1 MPDGADTRD
10 TDVARRGAKRG
21 RKYDQVLEG
30 ARQVFMAD
38 GFEGA
43 SVDDIARAANV
54 SKATL
59 YSYFADKRL
68 LFMEVAR
75 MECARQADMATE
87 TIDLTAPVRQILTE
101 AACKMIAFGT
111 SDFGQQMF
119 RIAVAESERF
129 PALGQAF
136 YESGHRMVR
145 SRLVDF
151 LRQAVARGE
160 LQIEDFEL
168 AADQFHVLS
177 KADIFDRIVFSL
189 NRNFTKAEK
198 DRVVGGAVDMFMA
211 RYGTR
216 P

>member
-10 TDVARRGAKRG
+10 TDVTRRGAKRG

-43 SVDDIARAANV
+43 SVDDIARAAHV

-75 MECARQADMATE
+75 MECARQANMAAE
-87 TIDLTAPVRQILTE
+87 TIDLTAPARQVLT
-101 AACKMIAFGT
+101 AAARRMIAFGT

-136 YESGHRMVR
+136 YESGPAWSGRVSLTSCTMRSAGESCR
-145 SRLVDF
+145 SRISNS
-151 LRQAVARGE
+151 LR
-160 LQIEDFEL
+160 I
-168 AADQFHVLS
+168 S
-177 KADIFDRIVFSL
+177 
-189 NRNFTKAEK
+189 
-198 DRVVGGAVDMFMA
+198 FMA
-211 RYGTR
+211 CPKQIFSTVSCSA
-216 P
+216 